1 MLSGNT
7 AAACLLPPPTP
18 TRTLVQI
25 ARQNLCTIARHLLF
39 SSHPGSFRLRSKRV
53 REPTESHIALTPL
66 CQGMQANWPSQVV
79 PRLTNATRSP
89 RAQTGALL
97 LLPPSNCNRS
107 LLFSSWPFDFER
119 VNISDAECWETR
131 WQPRTRYNTYSVVNT
146 CSRWLMWLCT
156 RKRA

>member
-1 MLSGNT
+1 MIIFCCHANRSTLQHFYKLTSSPDIFVRETRGATIANKYTWT
-7 AAACLLPPPTP
+7 AATKRMLNCSWAGN
-18 TRTLVQI
+18 
-25 ARQNLCTIARHLLF
+25 RQTKPGPATAHQRHG
-39 SSHPGSFRLRSKRV
+39 HG
-53 REPTESHIALTPL
+53 
-66 CQGMQANWPSQVV
+66 
-79 PRLTNATRSP
+79 ATRSP

-131 WQPRTRYNTYSVVNT
+131 WQPRTRHNTYSVSVVNT